1 MSNNKKNTSEWRQAT
16 KLVRGGLDRSH
27 NGETSEALFLNSG
40 FTYDSAETV
49 AARFSGDDD
58 GYVYSRYGNPTVS
71 VFEERLALLEGS
83 ESCYALASGMAA
95 VFGALSCHLK
105 AGDHIVAAEALFG
118 SCYQVV
124 TTILPRF
131 GITFE
136 LVDGTDLDAWK
147 KAITQQT
154 NAVFFESPSNPTL
167 SAVDIE
173 AVSELAH
180 KQDAKVFIDNVF
192 ATPVLQKPL
201 QLGADVTIYSATKH
215 IDGQG
220 RILGGAIC
228 SDKAFYEDNLKP
240 VLRHTGPTLSS
251 FNAWVLLKGLETL
264 DLRVRAQSHSAAK
277 LAEKLGNISGVK
289 RVIYPHHES
298 HPQYE
303 LCKKQMALGG
313 TLVSF
318 EIEGG
323 RERVFKT
330 LNGLGIIDIS
340 NNLGDTKSLIC
351 HPASTT
357 HHSIGEEVRNTMG
370 VSEGLMRISVGLEDN
385 DDLIEDLSQAI
396 KASA

>member
-1 MSNNKKNTSEWRQAT
+1 MSKNKTSTSDWRPAT

-27 NGETSEALFLNSG
+27 HGETSEAIYLNSG

-49 AARFSGDDD
+49 AARFSGDNE

-71 VFEERLALLEGS
+71 VFEERLSLLEGS
-83 ESCYALASGMAA
+83 EACYGLASGMAA
-95 VFGALSCHLK
+95 VFGALTCHLK
-105 AGDHIVAAEALFG
+105 AGDHIVAAESLFG

-124 TTILPRF
+124 TSILPRF

-136 LVDGTDLDAWK
+136 LVDGTDLGAWE
-147 KAITQQT
+147 KAITPQT

-167 SAVDIE
+167 SVVDIE
-173 AVSELAH
+173 AVSALAH
-180 KQDAKVFIDNVF
+180 KQGAKVFIDNVF
-192 ATPVLQKPL
+192 ATPILQKPL
-201 QLGADVTIYSATKH
+201 QLGADVVIYSATKH

-228 SDKAFYEDNLKP
+228 SDQTFYEDNLKP

-264 DLRVRAQSHSAAK
+264 DLRVRAQSSSAAK
-277 LAEKLGNISGVK
+277 LAEKLSNLSGVK
-289 RVIYPHHES
+289 RVLYPHHDS
-298 HPQYE
+298 HPQYD
-303 LCKKQMALGG
+303 LCKKQMELGG

-357 HHSIGEEVRNTMG
+357 HHSIGQEVRDQMG
-370 VSEGLMRISVGLEDN
+370 VSEGLIRISVGLEDC

-396 KASA
+396 KASG